1 MADLFIL
8 YSKTKKL
15 IDSKQLKYQAKASQK
30 TRKHRQ
36 AERNNPL
43 LEELALKISY
53 KALDLVGKQ
62 FRLAKAARLG
72 LSPLGSCSEAFTK
85 QFGLPCKHKIYTIL
99 RTEGIGVDVKVTPT
113 RALQLAEIHPFWYL
127 ERSLVSR

>member
-1 MADLFIL
+1 MANLFIL
-8 YSKTKKL
+8 YLKTKEL
-15 IDSKQLKYQAKASQK
+15 IDSKQLKYRAKASQK

-72 LSPLGSCSEAFTK
+72 LSPLSLYLEAFIK
-85 QFGLPCKHKIYTIL
+85 
-99 RTEGIGVDVKVTPT
+99 
-113 RALQLAEIHPFWYL
+113 
-127 ERSLVSR
+127 